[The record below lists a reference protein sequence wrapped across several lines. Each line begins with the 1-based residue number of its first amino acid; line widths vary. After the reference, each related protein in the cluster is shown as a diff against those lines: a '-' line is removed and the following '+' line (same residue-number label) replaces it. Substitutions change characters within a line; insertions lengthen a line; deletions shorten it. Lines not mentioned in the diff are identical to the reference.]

1 MTINLT
7 IPTTWNDLTENQ
19 LKRLAEL
26 FHSQKTRIQD
36 VLVFFTLLNIK
47 WWQFSKSFKA
57 AKVLKNVGLS
67 ELKKHYNFIYKKQE
81 RTKFIS
87 CFKIKNKQLFAP
99 NERITNLT
107 VDEFAH
113 AEDLYLGWHKT
124 KDIEYLQYLTA
135 VLYREK
141 DEKGKRLLFDK
152 TELEDRAKALSK
164 TDKNILLATA
174 LTYQGCRE
182 YLYTQFP
189 KVFPVNNKSKAT
201 PKSSGF
207 GKLILHLSGE
217 KFGSHNETKTTN
229 VYTFLSEFEEQL
241 KKEPNA

>member
-7 IPTTWNDLTENQ
+7 IPTTWNDLSDNQ
-19 LKRLAEL
+19 LKRLAGV
-26 FHSQKTRIQD
+26 FHSKKNKIQD

-47 WWQFSKSFKA
+47 WWQFRKA
-57 AKVLKNVGLS
+57 YKASIVLKNVGIS

-141 DEKGKRLLFDK
+141 DTKGKRLVFDK
-152 TELEDRAKALSK
+152 TELEERAKALRK
-164 TDKNILLATA
+164 TDKNIFLATA

-189 KVFPVNNKSKAT
+189 KVFPVNNKKQQA
-201 PKSSGF
+201 PNSSGF
-207 GKLILHLSGE
+207 GKLILHLSGA
-217 KFGSHNETKTTN
+217 KFGAHNETKNTN

-241 KKEPNA
+241 KNQPNA